1 MKYLSVF
8 LILMMLAS
16 CQTYKPVS
24 FFAKE
29 TAIQLEPGAC
39 YYSSQDSIKGV
50 FRKARLIKIQEP
62 IYKMVRERLADSLIA
77 QYRLL
82 GDEETIRIEIK
93 EYSMKYRLVK
103 RPNDCRYEPAWSY
116 YMVCLRE
123 SPSQSKTF
131 RKKELDSMDYFVTFQ
146 RLIKPAVVTER
157 HFRGK
162 EMGVLENQMYVP
174 AGYYRPF
181 KKLFCGSCGPGVFEY
196 FMASRGYSPPYDRKM
211 IMKARFEFGVEKLP
225 KIFDI
230 YFGL

>member
-1 MKYLSVF
+1 
-8 LILMMLAS
+8 MMLAS
-16 CQTYKPVS
+16 CQIYKPVS
-24 FFAKE
+24 FFVKE
-29 TAIQLEPGAC
+29 TAIGLEPDAC

-62 IYKMVRERLADSLIA
+62 IFKVVRERLADSLIA
-77 QYRLL
+77 QYRFL
-82 GDEETIRIEIK
+82 GDEETIQIEIK
-93 EYSMKYRLVK
+93 EACIKYRLVR
-103 RPNDCRYEPAWSY
+103 RPSKCVSEPAWTY
-116 YMVCLRE
+116 YIVCLQE
-123 SPSQSKTF
+123 IPSYSKTF
-131 RKKELDSMDYFVTFQ
+131 RKKELDSLDYFVTFK
-146 RLIKPAVVTER
+146 RLVKPASVTEQ

-181 KKLFCGSCGPGVFEY
+181 KRALCGSCGSRVFEY
-196 FMASRGYSPPYDRKM
+196 FMASRGYSPPYDRKK